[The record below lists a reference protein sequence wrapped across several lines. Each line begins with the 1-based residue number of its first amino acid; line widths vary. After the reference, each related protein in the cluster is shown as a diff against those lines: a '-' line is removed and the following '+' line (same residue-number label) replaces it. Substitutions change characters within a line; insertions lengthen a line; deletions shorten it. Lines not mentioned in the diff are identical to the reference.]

1 MRQGTG
7 PQLAECPQCHG
18 STWKREKVPSKRD
31 PARLR
36 EVAVR
41 CDCYFAERS
50 ARLLKAAQ
58 IPARYANCT
67 LSNFDIINR
76 SLSTAVSD
84 IQHFV
89 NYYPIENMGLLLVGP
104 VGVGKTHLAVAAI
117 QYLIR
122 EKGIACL
129 FCDYRELLKQ
139 IQNSYNPSVQT
150 TELEILRPVFDAE
163 VLLLDELGAIRPSE
177 WVWDT
182 VSHIINYRYNE
193 KKTTIITTNFP
204 DAPSRKEEAAI
215 EKPEP
220 SSRQRREAE
229 LVMREETLG
238 DRITDRMYSRL
249 HEMCRVIQMQGNDF
263 RRLASAMGNASSLE
277 SHFSLQ
283 VIRAKAQVTDELY
296 GRLDARSIETG
307 VLWSS
312 AELPWDQLCQRLAH
326 LGLTRLDFEEI
337 QSVLLRG
344 ERAEIGGMRNP
355 INGMSTPRV
364 VTEQQLR
371 AMQMK
376 PTTATRS

>member
-1 MRQGTG
+1 MATLQQSQPAPTCPICEGTG
-7 PQLAECPQCHG
+7 
-18 STWKREKVPSKRD
+18 WKRVVVPGKADR
-31 PARLR
+31 
-36 EVAVR
+36 VTR
-41 CDCYFAERS
+41 CDCYFADRS

-58 IPARYANCT
+58 IPVRYANCT
-67 LSNFDIINR
+67 LSNFDVLNN
-76 SLSTAVSD
+76 SLSYAVSD

-117 QYLIR
+117 QHLIR
-122 EKGIACL
+122 EKGIGCL

-204 DAPSRKEEAAI
+204 DGPSRKDETATA
-215 EKPEP
+215 KPEP
-220 SSRQRREAE
+220 SSRQKREAE
-229 LVMREETLG
+229 LVMRDETLG

-249 HEMCRVIQMQGNDF
+249 HEMCRVIHMQGSDF
-263 RRLASAMGNASSLE
+263 RRLAVGNAGFVEFYSPLR
-277 SHFSLQ
+277 
-283 VIRAKAQVTDELY
+283 VIRAKTQEMSELY
-296 GRLDARSIETG
+296 GRLEARSRETG
-307 VLWSS
+307 ILWSS
-312 AELPWDQLCQRLAH
+312 AELPWDQICRHLSQ
-326 LGLTRLDFEEI
+326 LGLTRSHFEKI
-337 QSVLLRG
+337 RSNLLSAEWADIG
-344 ERAEIGGMRNP
+344 EPGRQEM
-355 INGMSTPRV
+355 V

-376 PTTATRS
+376 PTTPIGS